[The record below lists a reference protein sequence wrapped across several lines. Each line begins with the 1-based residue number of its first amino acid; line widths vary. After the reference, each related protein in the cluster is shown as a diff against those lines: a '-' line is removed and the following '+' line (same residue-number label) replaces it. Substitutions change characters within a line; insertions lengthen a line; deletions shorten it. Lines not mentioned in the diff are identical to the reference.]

1 MINNENQAFN
11 LAKDLVMVDDES
23 SSPEWCFGRR
33 LSALQNAYCAEDE
46 IVALGQLRETLLP
59 TGDKKSL
66 DEDHCE
72 KEWLRSGLDNI
83 VNPFPAKTPE
93 TCIPSQ
99 DDLDSFTFYLFERR
113 FGWSEFT
120 ANLDDLHTEA
130 DEHLVRRGSS
140 GSARIQDESKFK
152 AKLNELLD
160 EFLKW
165 YLAQVNLTEN
175 LLSSFKYA
183 VAKAHNMP
191 VVRNQTFVHIMD
203 WLKLASS
210 DNGVDSKVF
219 PLVKDVVLAGITD
232 IWSAIRNTCVA
243 KLSKLLELF
252 TMLQVE
258 EFYQSLVKICL
269 GKETSWQAKE
279 GAVMCMTALVCQFL
293 WSGVVSPGKE
303 SMHSEGPR
311 YMLKF
316 GLAILTSLPE
326 FIMSSVHSVLFSLL
340 VHPQLSIREHTT
352 KAISAILSRCEFEV
366 ALSSFQEVINRLCHG
381 TQEGNK
387 DISES
392 ITELPHHAVLRQHF
406 RFLNAH
412 EAEGLLGVCIFL
424 IKHIPPGYL
433 LPKWPLYFSTL
444 NLYLMH
450 PASTVRQATSVAFKY
465 LVAKDSSN
473 PVFLKLVLQGL
484 AADWK
489 VENDLLMANLKSSH
503 APDQFEPFTSN
514 TTLNPEDDAG
524 ACGSESQVPFI
535 RTPSPMSS
543 PDLCYASADSLSNVG
558 PEAQCGSSSAQ
569 TGMSP
574 VPPNKSTRTSIR
586 QVAKLLA
593 DGASPDFL
601 MSESWEWREGRLLAY
616 ELILKFLITN
626 HIHYVF
632 PTYVLPVSKASASSS
647 SVDETLINSLS
658 NKASPNHSF
667 FVRDRSK
674 SDVSPKSHP
683 LCVKSNSIGMI
694 NSASSGM
701 LYTTT
706 TIKEGESGSMEKM
719 QERTESVQCTDTRKS
734 KFATKA
740 KAKRASSCVAVEAD
754 THTKQLIRQYSVATP
769 HISPKRPFRLPRTST
784 FALGNSLLNQT
795 KALDAEQPSTED
807 LSVEMMFRC
816 LKSPFGWSSSRSG
829 EGSSNKVSLN
839 LSTLVSDEDPQW
851 TNALQL
857 GPLSSVLSQVFLQT
871 VECLADTR
879 WELRRMG
886 QQVLPLATEVVRWFD
901 MKPLEILWDNFLSRD
916 HTLLCYGS
924 CIALRYSILHAGR
937 LMHFL
942 EQPPPSWKDPESCGR
957 AALTV
962 VEEIKR
968 GLKRWL
974 HQVYDL
980 FTDPCF
986 DKLSVVAMET
996 IMMSHICFPYE
1007 PDNFDQKLRGEEIVL
1022 NKILLLYA
1030 HSYPESPIG
1039 VVLRKQSRL
1048 DADSSYIPPSDGFL
1062 SFSTRAATV
1071 QQHALQASKFLISE
1085 VHSVLPRFL
1094 KDCDADQL
1102 IMIFPVLVH
1111 YIAQFFEDSAVCRA
1125 LLDGL
1130 YIILYRVEEMHMQG
1144 DTGDD
1149 LHSLVQT
1156 YLDFSLLGLREVINT
1171 KELELQVVR
1180 EVLEVFIRVCIFLD
1194 QPTFL
1199 SFVFKAIS
1207 NRLDYEPDLVRLMSE
1222 EEGSSRLNETPD
1234 LLILSNDIPTSPA
1247 EELVITGEDEE
1258 DPDAGR
1264 VMQESVA
1271 LGTSHESSRGTTRL
1285 PSPEVSADNEEF
1297 SDWDSWED
1305 ENENETVLMRLFS
1318 EFLRQISQVYQSRSA
1333 EGYSVFR
1340 GELLKCGN
1348 TDQKAI
1354 TNIMSFQG

>member
-1 MINNENQAFN
+1 
-11 LAKDLVMVDDES
+11 MVDDES
-23 SSPEWCFGRR
+23 SSSECCFGRR
-33 LSALQNAYCAEDE
+33 VIALQNASCAEEE
-46 IVALGQLRETLLP
+46 IVALKELRRTLLP
-59 TGDKKSL
+59 TDDKTSL
-66 DEDHCE
+66 DEDDCE
-72 KEWLRSGLDNI
+72 KEWLRTGFDDR
-83 VNPFPAKTPE
+83 VNPFPTKTPE
-93 TCIPSQ
+93 TCIHSQ
-99 DDLDSFTFYLFERR
+99 KDLDSFTFYLFERR

-120 ANLDDLHTEA
+120 ANIDGLHAEA

-140 GSARIQDESKFK
+140 GSVRIQDESKFK

-165 YLAQVNLTEN
+165 YLAQVNLTGN
-175 LLSSFKYA
+175 LLKSFKYT
-183 VAKAHNMP
+183 VTKAHNMP

-210 DNGVDSKVF
+210 VNGVDSKVF

-243 KLSKLLELF
+243 KFSKLLELF
-252 TMLQVE
+252 TMPQVE

-279 GAVMCMTALVCQFL
+279 GAVMCMTAVVCQFL
-293 WSGVVSPGKE
+293 WSGVVSLEKE
-303 SMHSEGPR
+303 STHSEGPR

-316 GLAILTSLPE
+316 GLTTLTSLPE
-326 FIMSSVHSVLFSLL
+326 YIMSSVHSVLFSLL
-340 VHPQLSIREHTT
+340 VHPQLIIREHST

-381 TQEGNK
+381 TQEG
-387 DISES
+387 SED
-392 ITELPHHAVLRQHF
+392 ITEDITEIQLPHHAVFRQHF
-406 RFLNAH
+406 KFLKAH

-465 LVAKDSSN
+465 LVAKDSNN

-489 VENDLLMANLKSSH
+489 VEKDLLMANLKSSH
-503 APDQFEPFTSN
+503 APGQFESSASS
-514 TTLNPEDDAG
+514 TTLNPEDDAV
-524 ACGSESQVPFI
+524 ACGFESQVPFM
-535 RTPSPMSS
+535 RTPSPISS
-543 PDLCYASADSLSNVG
+543 PDLCYVSVDSSSNVG
-558 PEAQCGSSSAQ
+558 PEAQSGSSSAQ

-593 DGASPDFL
+593 DDAAPSADFL

-616 ELILKFLITN
+616 ELIIKFLITN

-647 SVDETLINSLS
+647 SVDETLIN
-658 NKASPNHSF
+658 
-667 FVRDRSK
+667 RSK
-674 SDVSPKSHP
+674 SDVAPKSHP
-683 LCVKSNSIGMI
+683 LCVKSNSFGVI

-701 LYTTT
+701 LYSTT
-706 TIKEGESGSMEKM
+706 TIKEGESSSLENIH
-719 QERTESVQCTDTRKS
+719 ERTESVQGTDTRKS
-734 KFATKA
+734 KLTTKA
-740 KAKRASSCVAVEAD
+740 KPKRAASVAVEAD

-769 HISPKRPFRLPRTST
+769 HVFPKRPFRLPKTST

-795 KALDAEQPSTED
+795 KALDAEQPSSED
-807 LSVEMMFRC
+807 LSVETMFRC

-829 EGSSNKVSLN
+829 EDSSNKVSLN
-839 LSTLVSDEDPQW
+839 LSTLVSDEVPPW

-924 CIALRYSILHAGR
+924 CIALRYSVLHAGR

-942 EQPPPSWKDPESCGR
+942 EQPPPNWKDPESCGR

-980 FTDPCF
+980 FTDSCF

-1007 PDNFDQKLRGEEIVL
+1007 PDNFDQKLKGEEIVL
-1022 NKILLLYA
+1022 NKILVLYA
-1030 HSYPESPIG
+1030 YTYPESPLG
-1039 VVLRKQSRL
+1039 VVLAKISRL
-1048 DADSSYIPPSDGFL
+1048 DAHSSYIPPSDGFL

-1071 QQHALQASKFLISE
+1071 QQHALQASKFLIAE

-1149 LHSLVQT
+1149 VHSLVQT
-1156 YLDFSLLGLREVINT
+1156 YLDFSLLGLRDVINT

-1222 EEGSSRLNETPD
+1222 DEGSNRLNETPD

-1247 EELVITGEDEE
+1247 EELIITGEDEE

-1271 LGTSHESSRGTTRL
+1271 LDTSHESSRGTTRL
-1285 PSPEVSADNEEF
+1285 PSPEISLDNEEF

-1305 ENENETVLMRLFS
+1305 ENENETVLMKLFS
-1318 EFLRQISQVYQSRSA
+1318 EFLRQISQVFQSRSA

-1340 GELLKCGN
+1340 EELLKCGD